1 MTFIRW
7 LIGLWR
13 TPSDFKG
20 APWEYALNQ
29 LGHGYLIGGLPV
41 LIWGP
46 DALLPL
52 ILVYL
57 AVVEL
62 PQIVLW
68 QGQIADGLED
78 AAHVAT
84 VAVAVAYG
92 VWPALGAH
100 VLFVAAGTVA
110 RMHIGGQDGGH

>member
-1 MTFIRW
+1 MIAW
-7 LIGLWR
+7 LLEQWQ

-20 APWEYALNQ
+20 SPLGYALNQ
-29 LGHGYLIGGLPV
+29 LGHGYLIGGIPA

-46 DALLPL
+46 EALLPL

-62 PQIVLW
+62 PQIVFW
-68 QGQIADGLED
+68 RGQIADGLED

-100 VLFVAAGTVA
+100 VLFVAAGTVG
-110 RMHIGGQDGGH
+110 RMCDITSEGSA